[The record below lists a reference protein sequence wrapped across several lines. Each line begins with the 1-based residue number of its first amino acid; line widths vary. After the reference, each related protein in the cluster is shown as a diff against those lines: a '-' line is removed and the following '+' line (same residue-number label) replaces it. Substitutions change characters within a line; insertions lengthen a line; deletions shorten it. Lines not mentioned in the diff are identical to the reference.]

1 MTIIIQKYFDE
12 FKRLY
17 VKHEANIVTDE
28 EKRPHWEHTQK
39 KRRGGPINFN
49 YVGRDWFASA
59 TNRFNQTKP
68 LPKHLLA
75 ACVTARNWNRNRQ
88 HQYKISAIE
97 FI

>member
-39 KRRGGPINFN
+39 KNGGVGQSISITSVVIDLRRQQIGSI
-49 YVGRDWFASA
+49 
-59 TNRFNQTKP
+59 K
-68 LPKHLLA
+68 
-75 ACVTARNWNRNRQ
+75 RNLCRN
-88 HQYKISAIE
+88 IC
-97 FI
+97 

>member
-49 YVGRDWFASA
+49 YVGRD
-59 TNRFNQTKP
+59 
-68 LPKHLLA
+68 
-75 ACVTARNWNRNRQ
+75 
-88 HQYKISAIE
+88 
-97 FI
+97 